1 MAYYNKYYTYPDMF
15 LWQDETYAGCMNG
28 AGPLFLKLGE
38 LIRQE
43 ESVTPPADR
52 FPGRED
58 LASDA
63 VNRMAYYPDY
73 VEGWKKRGM
82 HFSCSGMM
90 GLVMA
95 PTAVKEHKL
104 AMLTIVPF
112 SCAAPAIKTSGAG
125 GKPGATARTAPSP
138 PSARIWTGTWS
149 GTPSAAWTCM

>member
-15 LWQDETYAGCMNG
+15 LWQDETYDGCMNG

-38 LIRQE
+38 LIREE
-43 ESVTPPADR
+43 ESKTPPADR

-73 VEGWKKRGM
+73 VQAWKKRGM

-95 PTAVKEHKL
+95 PTAVKEHAL
-104 AMLTIVPF
+104 ADADVLFVPYVGRR
-112 SCAAPAIKTSGAG
+112 S
-125 GKPGATARTAPSP
+125 
-138 PSARIWTGTWS
+138 
-149 GTPSAAWTCM
+149 